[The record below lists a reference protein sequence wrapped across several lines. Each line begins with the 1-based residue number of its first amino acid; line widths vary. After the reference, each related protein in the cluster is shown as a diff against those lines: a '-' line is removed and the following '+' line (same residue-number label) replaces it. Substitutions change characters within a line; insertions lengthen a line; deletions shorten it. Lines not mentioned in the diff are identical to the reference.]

1 MKGTV
6 VRSPSRRLL
15 PSLALRATPLLSTLT
30 LGSATI
36 ASDLR
41 ARLRCAPLRK
51 RSGHAT
57 EGESLVPRASAFGCG
72 RNMREDA
79 TNISEAHW

>member
-1 MKGTV
+1 MIDGGDCRRDKGEGVCRREMKGTV

-57 EGESLVPRASAFGCG
+57 EGE
-72 RNMREDA
+72 
-79 TNISEAHW
+79 